1 MGPSLSLHRSC
12 ISPIAEQT
20 FFESIFL
27 NLKSFLQLPI
37 LSLLNS
43 WPLIFALEREHAGLP
58 PTDKPLEASV
68 CHFLFSLPSFQYKP
82 PHITLFFILIIFPF
96 MGCEC
101 RQQNFRIK
109 TLTAATAESCVLL
122 TFEMDC

>member
-12 ISPIAEQT
+12 ISPIAGQT

-58 PTDKPLEASV
+58 PHRQALRGKCVP
-68 CHFLFSLPSFQYKP
+68 FL
-82 PHITLFFILIIFPF
+82 I
-96 MGCEC
+96 
-101 RQQNFRIK
+101 
-109 TLTAATAESCVLL
+109 LTALVPIQTTTHYTVFHLHYIPIHGL
-122 TFEMDC
+122 